1 MQAEKSTMLSL
12 LKKEVRGFFSSL
24 TGYIV
29 ILLFLMITSLFLWVF
44 PGEMNIMDAG
54 YATLEPLFFIAPW
67 VFLFL
72 VPAITMRMFA
82 EERKAGTLDLLL
94 TRPLT
99 EMQIILAKYL
109 SSVILVL
116 LALIPTFIFYISV
129 YFLGNPHGN
138 LDTGGTWG
146 SYIGLF
152 FLAAVYASIG
162 LFASSFTENQIIAF
176 LISVVLCFL
185 LYTGFDLISGL
196 PAFHRIESIVIYLG
210 ISDHYKS
217 LSRGVIDTTDIIYY
231 LGIIGL
237 FLLFTRTVLESR
249 KW

>member
-1 MQAEKSTMLSL
+1 MLSL
-12 LKKEVRGFFSSL
+12 LKKEIRGFFSSL
-24 TGYIV
+24 AGYIV
-29 ILLFLMITSLFLWVF
+29 IVMFLMITSLFLWVF

-54 YATLEPLFFIAPW
+54 YASLEPLFFIAPW

-82 EERKAGTLDLLL
+82 EERKSGTLDLLL

-99 EMQIILAKYL
+99 EMQVILAKYL
-109 SSVILVL
+109 ASVLLVL
-116 LALIPTFIFYISV
+116 VSLIPTLIFYVSV
-129 YFLGNPHGN
+129 YLLGNPPGN
-138 LDTGGTWG
+138 LDSGGTWG

-152 FLAAVYASIG
+152 FLASIYASIG

-176 LISVVLCFL
+176 LVSVVLCFL
-185 LYTGFDLISGL
+185 LYAGFDMLSAL
-196 PAFHRIESIVIYLG
+196 PAFHKIESLVIYLG

-237 FLLFTRTVLESR
+237 FLFFTRTVLESR

>member
-1 MQAEKSTMLSL
+1 MLSL
-12 LKKEVRGFFSSL
+12 LKKEIRGFFSSL

-29 ILLFLMITSLFLWVF
+29 IILFLLITSLFLWVF
-44 PGEMNIMDAG
+44 PGEMNIMDSG

-82 EERKAGTLDLLL
+82 EERKSGTLDLLL

-99 EMQIILAKYL
+99 EMQVILAKYL
-109 SSVILVL
+109 ASLLLVL
-116 LALIPTFIFYISV
+116 LSLTPTLIFYISV
-129 YFLGNPHGN
+129 YFLGNPPGN
-138 LDTGGTWG
+138 LDTGGIWG

-185 LYTGFDLISGL
+185 LYAGFDMLSGL
-196 PAFHRIESIVIYLG
+196 PALHKIESLIVYLG
-210 ISDHYKS
+210 INDHYKS

-237 FLLFTRTVLESR
+237 FLFFTRTVLESR

>member
-1 MQAEKSTMLSL
+1 MLSL
-12 LKKEVRGFFSSL
+12 LKKEIRGFFSSL

-29 ILLFLMITSLFLWVF
+29 IVLFLMITSLFLWVF

-67 VFLFL
+67 IFLFL

-82 EERKAGTLDLLL
+82 EERKSGTLDLLL
-94 TRPLT
+94 TKPLT
-99 EMQIILAKYL
+99 EMQVILAKYL
-109 SSVILVL
+109 ASIMLVL
-116 LALIPTFIFYISV
+116 LSLLPTLIFYISV
-129 YFLGNPHGN
+129 HLLGNPPGN

-176 LISVVLCFL
+176 LVSAVLCFL
-185 LYTGFDLISGL
+185 LYAGFDMLSGL
-196 PAFHRIESIVIYLG
+196 AVFHKIESIIIYLG

-217 LSRGVIDTTDIIYY
+217 LSRGVIDITDIIYY
-231 LGIIGL
+231 IGSIGL
-237 FLLFTRTVLESR
+237 FLFFTRTVLESR

>member
-1 MQAEKSTMLSL
+1 MLSL
-12 LKKEVRGFFSSL
+12 LKKEIRGFFSSL

-29 ILLFLMITSLFLWVF
+29 IVMFLAITSLFLWVF
-44 PGEMNIMDAG
+44 PGEMNILDGG

-82 EERKAGTLDLLL
+82 EESKAGTLDLLL

-99 EMQIILAKYL
+99 EMQVILAKYL
-109 SSVILVL
+109 ASVL
-116 LALIPTFIFYISV
+116 LVVVSLIPTLIFYISV
-129 YFLGNPHGN
+129 YLLGNPQGN

-152 FLAAVYASIG
+152 FLAAVYAAIG
-162 LFASSFTENQIIAF
+162 IFASSFTENQIISF

-185 LYTGFDLISGL
+185 LYAGFDLLSAL
-196 PAFHRIESIVIYLG
+196 PVFHKIESLVIYLG

-217 LSRGVIDTTDIIYY
+217 LSRGVIDTTDILYY
-231 LGIIGL
+231 LGIISL
-237 FLLFTRTVLESR
+237 FLIFTRTILESR

>member
-1 MQAEKSTMLSL
+1 MLSL
-12 LKKEVRGFFSSL
+12 LKKEIRGFFSSL
-24 TGYIV
+24 SGYIV
-29 ILLFLMITSLFLWVF
+29 IVLFLAITSLFLWVF
-44 PGEMNIMDAG
+44 PGEMNIMDGG

-99 EMQIILAKYL
+99 EMHVILAKYL
-109 SSVILVL
+109 ASVLLVL
-116 LALIPTFIFYISV
+116 VSLIPTLIFYISV
-129 YFLGNPHGN
+129 YLLGNPQGN

-152 FLAAVYASIG
+152 FLASVYAAIG
-162 LFASSFTENQIIAF
+162 LFASSFTENQIISF
-176 LISVVLCFL
+176 LIAVVLCFL
-185 LYTGFDLISGL
+185 LYAGFDLLSAL
-196 PAFHRIESIVIYLG
+196 PAFHKIESLVIYLG

-217 LSRGVIDTTDIIYY
+217 LSRGVVDTTDIIYY

-237 FLLFTRTVLESR
+237 FLFFTRTVLESR

>member
-1 MQAEKSTMLSL
+1 MISL
-12 LKKEVRGFFSSL
+12 LKKEIRGFFSSL
-24 TGYIV
+24 TGFIV
-29 ILLFLMITSLFLWVF
+29 IVLFLVITSLFLWVF
-44 PGEMNIMDAG
+44 PGEMNILDAG

-82 EERKAGTLDLLL
+82 EERKSGTLDVLFS
-94 TRPLT
+94 RPLT

-109 SSVILVL
+109 ASVVLVL
-116 LALIPTFIFYISV
+116 LSIIPTIIFYFSV
-129 YFLGNPHGN
+129 YLLGNPQGN
-138 LDTGGTWG
+138 LDTGGIWG

-176 LISVVLCFL
+176 LVSVVLCFL
-185 LYTGFDLISGL
+185 LYAGFDLLSGL
-196 PAFHRIESIVIYLG
+196 PAFHRMESLISYLG

-217 LSRGVIDTTDIIYY
+217 LSRGVIDTTDIVYY
-231 LGIIGL
+231 LGMIGL
-237 FLLFTRTVLESR
+237 FLFLTRTVLESR
-249 KW
+249 KWAYK

>member
-1 MQAEKSTMLSL
+1 MLSL
-12 LKKEVRGFFSSL
+12 LKKEIRGFFSSL

-29 ILLFLMITSLFLWVF
+29 IVLFLAITSLFLWIF

-72 VPAITMRMFA
+72 VPSITMRMFA

-99 EMQIILAKYL
+99 EMQVILAKYL
-109 SSVILVL
+109 ASVLLVL
-116 LALIPTFIFYISV
+116 LSLIPTLVFYISV
-129 YFLGNPHGN
+129 YLLGNPQGN

-152 FLAAVYASIG
+152 FLAAIYAAIG
-162 LFASSFTENQIIAF
+162 LFASSFTENQIISF

-185 LYTGFDLISGL
+185 LYAGFDLLSAL
-196 PAFHRIESIVIYLG
+196 PAFHKMESLIIYLG

-237 FLLFTRTVLESR
+237 FLFFTRTVLESR
-249 KW
+249 KC

>member
-1 MQAEKSTMLSL
+1 MLSL
-12 LKKEVRGFFSSL
+12 LKKEIRGFFSSL

-29 ILLFLMITSLFLWVF
+29 IILFLLITGLFLWVF

-82 EERKAGTLDLLL
+82 EEKKSGTLDLLL

-99 EMQIILAKYL
+99 EMQVILAKYL
-109 SSVILVL
+109 ASILLVL
-116 LALIPTFIFYISV
+116 LSLIPTLIFYISV
-129 YFLGNPHGN
+129 HLLGNPPGN

-185 LYTGFDLISGL
+185 VYAGFDLLSGL
-196 PAFHRIESIVIYLG
+196 QAFHKIESLIIYLG

-217 LSRGVIDTTDIIYY
+217 ISRGVIDTTDIIYY
-231 LGIIGL
+231 LGIMGL
-237 FLLFTRTVLESR
+237 FLFFTRTSLESR

>member
-1 MQAEKSTMLSL
+1 MLSL
-12 LKKEVRGFFSSL
+12 LKKEIRSFFSSL

-29 ILLFLMITSLFLWVF
+29 IVLFLMITSLFLWVF

-54 YATLEPLFFIAPW
+54 YATMEPLFFIAPW

-82 EERKAGTLDLLL
+82 EERKSGTFDLLL
-94 TRPLT
+94 SRPLT
-99 EMQIILAKYL
+99 ELQVIMAKYL
-109 SSVILVL
+109 ASVVLVL
-116 LALIPTFIFYISV
+116 LSLLPTFIFYISV
-129 YFLGNPHGN
+129 YLLGNPPGN
-138 LDTGGTWG
+138 LDIGGTWG

-162 LFASSFTENQIIAF
+162 LFASSITENQVIAF
-176 LISVVLCFL
+176 LLSVVICFL
-185 LYTGFDLISGL
+185 LYAGFDILSSL
-196 PAFHRIESIVIYLG
+196 PAFHKIDSLFIYLG

-217 LSRGVIDTTDIIYY
+217 ISRGVVDTTDIIYY

-237 FLLFTRTVLESR
+237 FIYFTRTVLESR

>member
-1 MQAEKSTMLSL
+1 MLSL
-12 LKKEVRGFFSSL
+12 LKKEIRGFFSSL
-24 TGYIV
+24 AGYIV
-29 ILLFLMITSLFLWVF
+29 IVMFLMITSLFLWVF

-54 YATLEPLFFIAPW
+54 YASLEPLFFIAPW

-82 EERKAGTLDLLL
+82 EERKSGTLDLLL

-99 EMQIILAKYL
+99 EMQVILAKYL
-109 SSVILVL
+109 ASVLLVL
-116 LALIPTFIFYISV
+116 VSLIPTLIFYVSV
-129 YFLGNPHGN
+129 YLLGNPPGN
-138 LDTGGTWG
+138 LDSGGTWG

-152 FLAAVYASIG
+152 FLAAIYASIG

-176 LISVVLCFL
+176 LVSVVLCFL
-185 LYTGFDLISGL
+185 LYAGFDMLSAL
-196 PAFHRIESIVIYLG
+196 PAFHKIESLVIYLG

-217 LSRGVIDTTDIIYY
+217 LSRGVIDTTDILYY

-237 FLLFTRTVLESR
+237 FLFFTRTVLESR

>member
-1 MQAEKSTMLSL
+1 MLSL
-12 LKKEVRGFFSSL
+12 LKKEIRGFFSSL

-29 ILLFLMITSLFLWVF
+29 IILFLAITSLFLWVF

-82 EERKAGTLDLLL
+82 EERKSGTLDILL
-94 TRPLT
+94 TRPLS
-99 EMQIILAKYL
+99 EMQVILAKYL
-109 SSVILVL
+109 ASVMVVL
-116 LALIPTFIFYISV
+116 LSLIPTLIFFISV
-129 YFLGNPHGN
+129 YFLGNPTGN
-138 LDTGGTWG
+138 IDSGGTWG

-152 FLAAVYASIG
+152 FLSAVYASIG

-176 LISVVLCFL
+176 LVSVVLCFF
-185 LYTGFDLISGL
+185 LYAGFDMLSAL
-196 PAFHRIESIVIYLG
+196 PAFHKIQTLVVYLG
-210 ISDHYKS
+210 VSEHYKS
-217 LSRGVIDTTDIIYY
+217 ISRGVIDTTDIIYY
-231 LGIIGL
+231 LGIIAL
-237 FLLFTRTVLESR
+237 FLFLTRTVLESR

>member
-1 MQAEKSTMLSL
+1 MLSL
-12 LKKEVRGFFSSL
+12 LKKEIRGFFSSL

-29 ILLFLMITSLFLWVF
+29 IVLFLAITSLFLWIF

-72 VPAITMRMFA
+72 VPSITMRMFA

-99 EMQIILAKYL
+99 EMQVILAKYL
-109 SSVILVL
+109 ASVLLVL
-116 LALIPTFIFYISV
+116 LSLIPTLVFYISV
-129 YFLGNPHGN
+129 YLLGNPQGN

-152 FLAAVYASIG
+152 FLAAIYAAIG
-162 LFASSFTENQIIAF
+162 LFASSFTENQIISF

-185 LYTGFDLISGL
+185 LYAGFDLLSAL
-196 PAFHRIESIVIYLG
+196 PAFHKMESLIIYLG

-237 FLLFTRTVLESR
+237 FLFFTRTVLESR